1 MSVLEIVKAALH
13 KWPEPRVGDRGVSV
27 PTHCLYPS
35 NSVVKV
41 VVEGGEGQFV
51 VDDNAGA
58 IEELDSVKAAPRNSA
73 GLVARI
79 VRPLGL
85 QVSERGA
92 IFSSGVALSELEATI
107 VLVANASKSAA
118 EYLLDVVK
126 PPRRN
131 LRSVVEH
138 ILEKEFKSKW
148 TRDSKVVGASNK
160 QHKFDYVVQLKGDRQ
175 LLLDV
180 VSPEANSINSAVVAH
195 LDVHQGHDEKLEQ
208 RIVYDDQQSWSTSD
222 LALLKVGA
230 RAVPLSRLEQALDML
245 AA

>member
-1 MSVLEIVKAALH
+1 MSTLEAVKTALGL
-13 KWPEPRVGDRGVSV
+13 WPEPRPADRGISV

-41 VVEGGEGQFV
+41 VVEGGEDQFV

-58 IEELDSVKAAPRNSA
+58 LEELDEVKVAPQNSNRLIASV
-73 GLVARI
+73 

-85 QVSERGA
+85 YVSEGGA
-92 IFSSGVALSELEATI
+92 IFSRRIPSSELEATI

-118 EYLLDVVK
+118 EHLLEVVR

-131 LRSVVEH
+131 LRQTVER
-138 ILEKEFKSKW
+138 LLDKEFSNKW
-148 TRDSKVVGASNK
+148 IRDSKIVGASNK
-160 QHKFDYVVQLKGDRQ
+160 KHKFDYVVQLKGDRQ

-180 VSPEANSINSAVVAH
+180 VVPEASSINAAVVAH
-195 LDVHQGHDEKLEQ
+195 LDVNHGGDEKLEQ
-208 RIVYDDQQSWSTSD
+208 RIVYDDEQPWSSSD

-230 RAVPLSRLEQALDML
+230 RAVPISGLQQTLGML
-245 AA
+245 AT